1 MFLSVRHQRQ
11 RWALFHG
18 VRTATWVPYTRIEV
32 YTMIHDLRPAKQNH
46 TKPSRIRYSIVYCIC
61 SLYGKRY
68 ILNFEASWKFFFL
81 YGYPFALE
89 TLVLEAA
96 GSSKG
101 VPARFP

>member
-1 MFLSVRHQRQ
+1 MKLE
-11 RWALFHG
+11 LE
-18 VRTATWVPYTRIEV
+18 T
-32 YTMIHDLRPAKQNH
+32 L
-46 TKPSRIRYSIVYCIC
+46 
-61 SLYGKRY
+61 
-68 ILNFEASWKFFFL
+68 FFF